1 MLCKALPPS
10 WALPYTYITGFQCMV
25 NWWCLLVH
33 YGPTLIGYLV
43 CFSCALSFLL
53 VGSQL
58 EVGKKKESAIL
69 TFQLADMVTLT
80 TEQKVALA
88 CCQMATTHTNQSM
101 CSLI

>member
-1 MLCKALPPS
+1 MCFELP
-10 WALPYTYITGFQCMV
+10 TRGFSIAK
-25 NWWCLLVH
+25 W
-33 YGPTLIGYLV
+33 
-43 CFSCALSFLL
+43 
-53 VGSQL
+53 
-58 EVGKKKESAIL
+58 EKKKSAIL